1 TTPGTDGYGK
11 TSVNGPLYPFGFGL
25 SYTTFEY
32 SNLVVTPETQN
43 SQGNIDVSVDVTNT
57 GKVKGDEVVQL
68 YLKDVLSSV
77 TTYDSQLRGFE
88 RISLQP
94 GEKKTVKFILQP
106 DALALLDTNMNWTV
120 EPGQFEVRIGASS
133 VDIKLKKG
141 FTIK

>member
-1 TTPGTDGYGK
+1 
-11 TSVNGPLYPFGFGL
+11 
-25 SYTTFEY
+25 
-32 SNLVVTPETQN
+32 VVTPETQN
-43 SQGNIDVSVDVTNT
+43 SQGNIEVSVEVTNT

-88 RISLQP
+88 RINLQP
-94 GEKKTVKFILQP
+94 GEKKTVKFTLQP
-106 DALALLDTNMNWTV
+106 DALALLDKNMNWTV

-133 VDIKLKKG
+133 VDIQLKKG